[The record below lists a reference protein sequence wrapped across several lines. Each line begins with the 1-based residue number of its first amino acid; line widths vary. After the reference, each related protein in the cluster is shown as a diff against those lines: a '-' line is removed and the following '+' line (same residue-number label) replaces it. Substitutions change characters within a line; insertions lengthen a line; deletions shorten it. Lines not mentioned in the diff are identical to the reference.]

1 MIVCI
6 TGGPRTG
13 KSWLG
18 EHLALTSGTA
28 LLRTDDLIPLGWSAA
43 SQAAAARLMTAHADL
58 IVEGVAV
65 ARALRKALDESR
77 ERPCDRLI
85 VLRGRRPEAGDE
97 LPGQASMAKGIET
110 VLAGILPELVRRG
123 VEVEERGGAA
133 PVVEHEIALAA
144 AGKLLSPRRW
154 KR

>member
-28 LLRTDDLIPLGWSAA
+28 LHRTDDLIPLGWSAA
-43 SQAAAARLMTAHADL
+43 SQAAAARMIVARDAGRDA

-65 ARALRKALDESR
+65 PRALRKALDESR
-77 ERPCDRLI
+77 ERPCDRLVLLRSVRPEVGARTPGQVTMEKGLWR
-85 VLRGRRPEAGDE
+85 VLREIWG
-97 LPGQASMAKGIET
+97 
-110 VLAGILPELVRRG
+110 ELVARG
-123 VEVEERGGAA
+123 VEIVDRNGVRI
-133 PVVEHEIALAA
+133 P
-144 AGKLLSPRRW
+144 SP
-154 KR
+154 